1 MVLKFIFFQH
11 YWELINVHHC
21 TSLRCTTTW
30 YSDLH
35 RLWNDYQNR
44 FSKCPSPYIDTIKRK
59 ERKKGKKKKVSLR
72 WELLYFTLLLA
83 FLHVIQKGELKSSC
97 CTLIISLVLMYLIFI
112 PLTTFLHSLSYHPW
126 LLVTRSLISFFVSLL
141 YFLIFHVYF
150 S

>member
-21 TSLRCTTTW
+21 TTLRCTTTW

-72 WELLYFTLLLA
+72 WELIFHSLTGFPTCHTEGWAKVIMLHINYIPSTYVSYIYTFDHLPPFPLLP
-83 FLHVIQKGELKSSC
+83 
-97 CTLIISLVLMYLIFI
+97 
-112 PLTTFLHSLSYHPW
+112 PLTSGNQKSDLFFCKFA
-126 LLVTRSLISFFVSLL
+126 LLFNISC
-141 YFLIFHVYF
+141 IF
-150 S
+150 